1 VEKIMKVNI
10 KPLLVIEL
18 NKEEAEIFQQMLSM
32 WLDENKSIEN
42 TKFCICK
49 DLNDLIIDKLD
60 L

>member
-1 VEKIMKVNI
+1 MKVNI